1 MEKNKKENSLLKIE
15 NFLTS
20 TQIANPKNHIDTN
33 EKEFEKLMFLYSM
46 AIRELETKISI
57 IKDEFKYFYQYD
69 LIDHIT
75 SRIKSPES
83 IIGKMNK
90 KKYELTYQN
99 LIKKIND
106 IAGIRIVCPL
116 KDDVFVVQELL
127 KKIPQ
132 LRVVKEKDYIT
143 NPKKS
148 GYSSYHLILEVPIQ
162 VAENTIFVK
171 VEVQICT
178 MAMNF
183 WATLEHD
190 IKYKAKG
197 EVDKKVSKELVSCAK
212 MIQKLDNNVIKWQ
225 EA

>member
-33 EKEFEKLMFLYSM
+33 EKEFEKLMFLY